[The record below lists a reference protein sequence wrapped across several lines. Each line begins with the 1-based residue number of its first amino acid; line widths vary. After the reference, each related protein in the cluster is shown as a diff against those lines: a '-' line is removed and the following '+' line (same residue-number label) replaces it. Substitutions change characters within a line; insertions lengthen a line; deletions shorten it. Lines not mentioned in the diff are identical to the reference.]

1 MTSRWSRHSRHLA
14 ALAALTGGLT
24 AACTRAPSTAPSP
37 ARESAGR
44 RMAPPLPAIALVDS
58 ALAIRVVYPPQD
70 YRLAARTP
78 SDSNFIFGSVGSG
91 RATLTIN
98 GASVPVAPNGAFLA
112 WLPLPPGGRGDTL
125 RYELVATRGTD
136 VAREERRVRIAP
148 APTPAAEVA
157 AGARPTPA
165 TSRDSVSCRA
175 DATPRDQA
183 PTREGQVLRCVLPE
197 PVVEAPVFVR
207 LGGAAT
213 AADTDRMVV
222 GRPTPAGTYRW
233 FFLPGTVAQL
243 TGRSAGFARVRLDST
258 LDVWVDSADAP
269 VAAEVRATP
278 RRVTANVRLRADTAR
293 RFTDVVIRVSE
304 RPAYFVEET
313 ADALLLTL
321 YDTKA
326 NTDQVA
332 YGPSDRVVR
341 TVSWEQLANDRA
353 LYTINLRRAPYGYM
367 VLWEPGGLVVRVR
380 DVPRIDP
387 ANPLRG
393 RVIAVD
399 PGHPPAG
406 ATGPTGLWEPQ
417 AALWVSERLRDMLA
431 ARGATVIMTRTS
443 MDAVA
448 LGDRPTIARQQGAE
462 AFVSVHL
469 NALPDGANPFA
480 PRGTGTYFFHQHS
493 EPLAREVQR
502 GLTEN
507 IGLLDEGVYKA
518 NFAVVRNSPWFPG
531 VLTEGLYLMHPA
543 QENFLRTREGQERY
557 ARGILEGL
565 DRYFASL
572 SSR

>member
-1 MTSRWSRHSRHLA
+1 MT
-14 ALAALTGGLT
+14 ALTALSAGLL
-24 AACTRAPSTAPSP
+24 AACTRAPSTAPAP
-37 ARESAGR
+37 AREAGGGGGR
-44 RMAPPLPAIALVDS
+44 RVAPALPAIPLVDS

-112 WLPLPPGGRGDTL
+112 WLPLPPGGAGDTL
-125 RYELVATRGTD
+125 RYALVATRGAD
-136 VAREERRVRIAP
+136 VAREERRVRLGSRPEAQPKDLAP
-148 APTPAAEVA
+148 VQPDSLVAAPQFVQLGGPPTP
-157 AGARPTPA
+157 
-165 TSRDSVSCRA
+165 
-175 DATPRDQA
+175 
-183 PTREGQVLRCVLPE
+183 
-197 PVVEAPVFVR
+197 
-207 LGGAAT
+207 
-213 AADTDRMVV
+213 ADTDRMVV
-222 GRPTPAGTYRW
+222 GRPTPGGTYRW
-233 FFLPGTVAQL
+233 FLLPGTVAQL
-243 TGRSAGFARVRLDST
+243 AGRAPGFARVRLDSM

-269 VAAEVRATP
+269 IATGVSAAP
-278 RRVTANVRLRADTAR
+278 RRVTSNVRLRADTAAG
-293 RFTDVVIRVSE
+293 FTDVVIRVSE

-321 YDTKA
+321 YDTRA
-326 NTDQVA
+326 NTDQVS
-332 YGPSDRVVR
+332 YGPTDRVVR
-341 TVSWEQLANDRA
+341 TVSWEQVANDRA
-353 LYTINLRRAPYGYM
+353 LYTINLRRAPFGYM
-367 VLWEPGGLVVRVR
+367 VMWQPGSLVVRVR

-387 ANPLRG
+387 DHPLRG
-393 RVIAVD
+393 RTIAVD

-417 AALWVSERLRDMLA
+417 AALWVSERLRDMLV
-431 ARGATVIMTRTS
+431 ARGAKVIMTRTS
-443 MDAVA
+443 MDAVP

-480 PRGTGTYFFHQHS
+480 PRGSGTYFFHQHS

-565 DRYFASL
+565 ERYFAAL
-572 SSR
+572 SSS

>member
-1 MTSRWSRHSRHLA
+1 
-14 ALAALTGGLT
+14 
-24 AACTRAPSTAPSP
+24 
-37 ARESAGR
+37 
-44 RMAPPLPAIALVDS
+44 VDS

-70 YRLAARTP
+70 YRLASRTP

-98 GASVPVAPNGAFLA
+98 GANVPVAPNGAFLA
-112 WLPLPPGGRGDTL
+112 WLPLPPGRAGDTL
-125 RYELVATRGTD
+125 RYELVATRGAD
-136 VAREERRVRIAP
+136 VAREERRVLLRSRSEALGSRPEAVGSRPEAQPKDLAQAP
-148 APTPAAEVA
+148 
-157 AGARPTPA
+157 
-165 TSRDSVSCRA
+165 RDSLA
-175 DATPRDQA
+175 
-183 PTREGQVLRCVLPE
+183 EL
-197 PVVEAPVFVR
+197 PVFVR

-213 AADTDRMVV
+213 PADTDRVVV

-243 TGRSAGFARVRLDST
+243 TGRSGGFARVRLDST

-269 VAAEVRATP
+269 IATDVRALP
-278 RRVTANVRLRADTAR
+278 RRTTANVRLRADTVAR
-293 RFTDVVIRVSE
+293 WTDVVIGMAE

-313 ADALLLTL
+313 ADALLVTL
-321 YDTKA
+321 YDTRA
-326 NTDQVA
+326 NTDQVS
-332 YGPSDRVVR
+332 YGPSDPIVR
-341 TVSWEQLANDRA
+341 TVSWEQVANDRA

-367 VLWEPGGLVVRVR
+367 VMWEQGRGLVVRVR
-380 DVPRIDP
+380 DVPRVDP
-387 ANPLRG
+387 DHPLRG

-417 AALWVSERLRDMLA
+417 AALWVSERLRDMLV
-431 ARGATVIMTRTS
+431 ARGAKVIMTRTT
-443 MDAVA
+443 MDPVG
-448 LGDRPTIARQQGAE
+448 LGDRPTIARQQDAE

-480 PRGTGTYFFHQHS
+480 PRGSGTYFFHQHS
-493 EPLAREVQR
+493 EPLAREIQR

-565 DRYFASL
+565 ERYFASL
-572 SSR
+572 GS

>member
-1 MTSRWSRHSRHLA
+1 MKSPWFQHLRGVTA
-14 ALAALTGGLT
+14 FVALTGGLLT
-24 AACTRAPSTAPSP
+24 GCARAPSTASAP
-37 ARESAGR
+37 ARESVGR
-44 RMAPPLPAIALVDS
+44 RVAPPLPAIPLVDS

-70 YRLAARTP
+70 YRLPARTP

-112 WLPLPPGGRGDTL
+112 WLPLPPGGPGDTL

-136 VAREERRVRIAP
+136 VAREERRVLLRSRPEAVGSRP
-148 APTPAAEVA
+148 EAQPKDLAQAQGDSLAA
-157 AGARPTPA
+157 
-165 TSRDSVSCRA
+165 
-175 DATPRDQA
+175 
-183 PTREGQVLRCVLPE
+183 L
-197 PVVEAPVFVR
+197 PVFVR

-213 AADTDRMVV
+213 PADTDRMVV

-269 VAAEVRATP
+269 LATEVRASP
-278 RRVTANVRLRADTAR
+278 RRVTSNVRLRADTAR
-293 RFTDVVIRVSE
+293 GFTDVVIRVTE

-313 ADALLLTL
+313 ADALLVTL

-332 YGPSDRVVR
+332 YGTLDRSVR
-341 TVSWEQLANDRA
+341 SIEWEQVANDRA

-367 VLWEPGGLVVRVR
+367 VMWEPGGLVVRVR

-417 AALWVSERLRDMLA
+417 AALWVSERLRDMLV
-431 ARGATVIMTRTS
+431 ARGARVIMTRTT
-443 MDAVA
+443 MDAVG

-469 NALPDGANPFA
+469 NALPDGATPFA
-480 PRGTGTYFFHQHS
+480 PRGSGTYFFHQHS
-493 EPLAREVQR
+493 EPLARAVQR

-565 DRYFASL
+565 ERYFASL
-572 SSR
+572 AFP